1 MISAFILFYFI
12 KQSHLWLL
20 LLFVLGLCVRMCV
33 CLAEVTWGCG
43 FTLLLVCFLHLLC
56 SRQITHA
63 NVQEA
68 GGTGILGAKTSVKD
82 FKEGV
87 FCGYNE

>member
-1 MISAFILFYFI
+1 MAFVVVCFG
-12 KQSHLWLL
+12 S
-20 LLFVLGLCVRMCV
+20 VCVHVCV
-33 CLAEVTWGCG
+33 FGGGDWGCG